1 MLWFTLLRLKLR
13 LVHTM
18 NDFFPVSCSDTL
30 GRIGLLVKSR
40 RLALGLRQSD
50 LKSALGISEHI
61 LRKIENGSESVDLRS
76 FMLVLWRLGINET
89 VFASLEG
96 VETTS
101 QVARYVTDADAYQ
114 SIANKR
120 VRLPKTKAEEF

>member
-1 MLWFTLLRLKLR
+1 
-13 LVHTM
+13 
-18 NDFFPVSCSDTL
+18 
-30 GRIGLLVKSR
+30 
-40 RLALGLRQSD
+40 
-50 LKSALGISEHI
+50 LGISEHI